1 MSTKN
6 PRINVVF
13 EEKYASILSFL
24 AKSQNKSLSATVK
37 DLTLDAL
44 DRIEDRYFSEL
55 ADKLDKPGVKTHS
68 HEDAWK

>member
-1 MSTKN
+1 MATKN

-13 EEKYASILSFL
+13 EEKYASLLSFL
-24 AKSQNKSLSATVK
+24 AKSKSKSLSATVK

-55 ADKLDKPGVKTHS
+55 ADKLDKPDAKTHS
-68 HEDAWK
+68 HKDAWK